1 MLFTVKSAKV
11 WQWEFRMCSCA
22 HQASFDSKYLT
33 LCVRTCVSLGICC
46 YCECACVYICSAC
59 VCAHAPV
66 SMTVTVLEAVPS
78 VREILAFSMSLA

>member
-22 HQASFDSKYLT
+22 HQASFDPKYLT
-33 LCVRTCVSLGICC
+33 LCVYLLCV
-46 YCECACVYICSAC
+46 C
-59 VCAHAPV
+59 VCACP
-66 SMTVTVLEAVPS
+66 SIYDCDLEAVPS